1 MYGIIGMDTS
11 PVIIISFIMF
21 YTTFYTVHVWHI
33 PYAYSIY
40 HTHMVQLFIPY
51 VYGITHK
58 RMVIPYA
65 YDNVAQLKLL
75 QLSHYRGLKE
85 GKAC

>member
-1 MYGIIGMDTS
+1 M
-11 PVIIISFIMF
+11 
-21 YTTFYTVHVWHI
+21 HVWHI
-33 PYAYSIY
+33 
-40 HTHMVQLFIPY
+40 VQLFIPY
-51 VYGITHK
+51 AYGITHK